1 MTGGRN
7 RKGYTGIQSG
17 QLGMFILELNIYDFS
32 KKISRILLTQL
43 ADIREPQGAREG
55 EKGAE
60 EKVYKWI
67 RGGGSQSWFILYL
80 PFNTECVFV

>member
-17 QLGMFILELNIYDFS
+17 QLGMFKLELNIYDFS

-43 ADIREPQGAREG
+43 ADILEPQGAREG
-55 EKGAE
+55 EKG
-60 EKVYKWI
+60 
-67 RGGGSQSWFILYL
+67 GSGKSL
-80 PFNTECVFV
+80 

>member
-1 MTGGRN
+1 
-7 RKGYTGIQSG
+7 
-17 QLGMFILELNIYDFS
+17 MFILELNIYDFS

-43 ADIREPQGAREG
+43 ADILEPQGAREG
-55 EKGAE
+55 ERGVQ

-67 RGGGSQSWFILYL
+67 RGGGSQSWYILYL